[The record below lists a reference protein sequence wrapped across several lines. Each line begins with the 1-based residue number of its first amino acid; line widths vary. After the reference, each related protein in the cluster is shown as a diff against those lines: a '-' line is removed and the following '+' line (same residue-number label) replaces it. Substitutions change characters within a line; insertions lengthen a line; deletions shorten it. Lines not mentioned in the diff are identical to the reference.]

1 MNEPASSGIVKKL
14 LDPMARENPAN
25 HDLKQHF
32 QDGYD
37 LLTPTVADTLREQ
50 EKTGSARSVAPGFAG
65 RMYARLILL
74 WDRFGLSCSSSSPC
88 TYLPYALVVLSHIIG
103 AIVNDEMEWMSR
115 FWNGKL
121 EKQRRMD
128 KKNDDENI
136 EAQTTTKE
144 EAGNNVPKTEH
155 LFVDYVST
163 PPSEKRAHSLVSDA

>member
-74 WDRFGLSCSSSSPC
+74 WNRFGISCSSSSPSS
-88 TYLPYALVVLSHIIG
+88 THLPYALAVLSHILG
-103 AIVNDEMEWMSR
+103 AVAKNEMEWMRR
-115 FWNGKL
+115 FWSGKP
-121 EKQRRMD
+121 EKQQRE
-128 KKNDDENI
+128 NDQGDI
-136 EAQTTTKE
+136 EAQATKE
-144 EAGNNVPKTEH
+144 ANQKTSETEY

-163 PPSEKRAHSLVSDA
+163 LMHIRIFCDA